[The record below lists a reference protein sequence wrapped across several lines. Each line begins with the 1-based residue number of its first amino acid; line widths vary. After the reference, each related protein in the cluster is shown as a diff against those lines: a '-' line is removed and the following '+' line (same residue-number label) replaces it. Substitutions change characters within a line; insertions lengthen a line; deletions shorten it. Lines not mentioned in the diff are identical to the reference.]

1 MRDVFWA
8 AKISNILK
16 VLEVPDFFFFLGG
29 GGGLGGG
36 LNVDAGP
43 EPMYGKNQSTPLPH
57 GIGASLFKYPKLLLI
72 TTRD

>member
-29 GGGLGGG
+29 GGVWGGG
-36 LNVDAGP
+36 
-43 EPMYGKNQSTPLPH
+43 
-57 GIGASLFKYPKLLLI
+57 
-72 TTRD
+72 